1 MSKQK
6 ENAIRF
12 SNNENG
18 KIKNIANTVNSGARM
33 SKSQLRFSLTVV
45 GVLLVAL
52 VLLLIV
58 AGGKAGNANQTNE
71 KAAVLQDAV
80 NAERIVP
87 GDGNVI
93 SFVDGYSYKGEGP
106 RYILTKQMTT
116 TKNYWATVKS
126 DSEIAE
132 MEGILGEGRFL
143 KVENLGD
150 RSLWLVLA
158 TEADVKKCGDG
169 FAQLYTKDD
178 LSWLKTGTDEENKA
192 AEEAWNRIRFIR
204 FEELGE
210 TKIRLRRGSEETLK
224 NLDST
229 KSTYRVLKVVA
240 IVVLA
245 VLIMLFGH
253 MIKPR
258 KGLEDVED
266 NRKSTRSILL
276 IAIAVFL
283 VAVIFLS
290 FQQDKADDEIARMDA
305 MIIEVDRN
313 LVAEAESDV
322 QMIKEAAGKAEEA
335 LAAAETKAAEATSE
349 SAKEKAEEA
358 LATAKENAENARAA
372 VQKAEQA
379 VEDARKEMEARA
391 AAASG
396 QKYTFINNQGNESV
410 VSVPKAGSAMMVYR
424 ILKYV
429 IIALVFGLLLWAMFW
444 FRNEQDLGFPIFNT
458 ILLTVLMFITLYPVI
473 NTVAYSFNEGTDA
486 LRGGIGL
493 WPRVFSTKSY
503 TTLLTKEVGQAALI
517 SASKTIITTIL
528 NLLLTGMLA
537 FALSR
542 KEYVLRKFITTI
554 LVLTMYVN
562 AGLIPNYLLISRELG
577 LKNTFWVYIIPT
589 MFSCFNMI
597 VIRTYIA
604 GLPDALV
611 ESAHIDG
618 AGDFRAYWQIIFP
631 LCTPVLATVALF
643 VAVGAWN
650 SWFDTYLYCGTEKDL
665 YTLQYILKMKLATTQ
680 NSANA
685 AQTSVDALKSTTLT
699 TPVTIRCA
707 ITVIS
712 TVPILIVYP
721 FLQKYFVT
729 GMALGAVK
737 G

>member
-1 MSKQK
+1 MSKQRENEIKFSVK
-6 ENAIRF
+6 EN
-12 SNNENG
+12 E
-18 KIKNIANTVNSGARM
+18 KIKNIARQVNRGARM
-33 SKSQLRFSLTVV
+33 SKSQLRFSLTLV

-52 VLLLIV
+52 VLLLIFI
-58 AGGKAGNANQTNE
+58 GGKASNAHKLNE
-71 KAAVLQDAV
+71 EIAVLQDTV
-80 NAERIVP
+80 DAERVVP
-87 GDGNVI
+87 GENNVLT
-93 SFVDGYSYKGEGP
+93 FVDGYAYKGEGT
-106 RYILTKQMTT
+106 RYIQTKQMST
-116 TKNYWATVKS
+116 TKNYWVTLKT

-132 MEGILGEGRFL
+132 LEGILGEGRFL
-143 KVENLGD
+143 KVEDLGD
-150 RSLWLVLA
+150 RSLWLVMG
-158 TEADVKKCGDG
+158 TEGDIKKCGIED
-169 FAQLYTKDD
+169 FSQLYQKNS
-178 LSWLKTGTDEENKA
+178 LSWLKGDKA
-192 AEEAWNRIRFIR
+192 AEEAWNKLCFIR

-210 TKIRLRRGSEETLK
+210 TRIRMRRGTEETLK
-224 NLDST
+224 ELDSA
-229 KSTYRVLKVVA
+229 KSLYGLIEVIA
-240 IVVLA
+240 IVVIA
-245 VLIMLFGH
+245 VLIMLFGYL
-253 MIKPR
+253 IKPR
-258 KGLEDVED
+258 KGLEDQAD
-266 NRKSTRSILL
+266 NRKTARTVCL
-276 IAIAVFL
+276 IAIPVLL
-283 VAVIFLS
+283 VGIIFLAW
-290 FQQDKADDEIARMDA
+290 QGDRTNDKLIRNNA
-305 MIIEVDRN
+305 MIIDVDRD
-313 LVAEAESDV
+313 LVAQAEEDVEIIKAAAVKAQDAVKPAEEKLEKAKEKGEEAV
-322 QMIKEAAGKAEEA
+322 AKAEEA
-335 LAAAETKAAEATSE
+335 LTA
-349 SAKEKAEEA
+349 AKEA
-358 LATAKENAENARAA
+358 AENAQAA

-379 VEDARKEMEARA
+379 VEDARTEMEAK
-391 AAASG
+391 AASASG
-396 QKYTFINNQGNESV
+396 VKYTFTNNQGKESS
-410 VSVPKAGSAMMVYR
+410 VSVPKAGSGMIIYR
-424 ILKYV
+424 VIRYI
-429 IIALVFGLLLWAMFW
+429 IIALIFAFLLWAMFW

-458 ILLTVLMFITLYPVI
+458 IFLTVLMFITLYPVI

-517 SASKTIITTIL
+517 SASKTVITTVL

-542 KEYVLRKFITTI
+542 KEYVLRKFITTVM
-554 LVLTMYVN
+554 VLTMYVN

-577 LKNTFWVYIIPT
+577 LRNSFLVYIIPT

-650 SWFDTYLYCGTEKDL
+650 SWFDTYLYNGTEKDL